1 MRGWGGKVS
10 LDHGQKMGIGP
21 YPNAESS
28 SGLNEGLRGQIE
40 GGGGG
45 GGRKEKNN
53 EREWNEMK

>member
-40 GGGGG
+40 GGV
-45 GGRKEKNN
+45 GGRRGEEGKK
-53 EREWNEMK
+53 